1 MKPVYLDY
9 NATTPLDE
17 RVVKAMMPFMREH
30 FGNPSSSH
38 AYGRTAR
45 EAVENARKQMARLL
59 RCQPGEVLFTSGGTE
74 SNNQAIKGAA
84 WALRERGSHIITSAV
99 EHPAVLEVCRYLE
112 GQGFDVTV
120 LPVDGDGWVS
130 PSSVEEAITP
140 RTILITVMH
149 ANNEVGT
156 IEPIAE
162 IARLARSRGIVMHT
176 DAAQSPGKIPVRVD
190 ELGVDLLSIAG
201 HKIYAPKGVGALFVR
216 SGLMLEK
223 LMHGAGQESNRRAG
237 TENVLEIVGLGE
249 ACAIAD
255 EMLVVHQAHLK
266 EMRDRIETK
275 LKRRFPRLIIHGEG
289 KERLPNTASVSFRGV
304 RATDILARLQTVAA
318 SAGAAC
324 HGDSVEVSSVLKAM
338 GVPLDRAA
346 GTIRFSV
353 GRYTKAEEIDHAVDE
368 VSKVVHALRNP

>member
-17 RVVKAMMPFMREH
+17 RVVKAMMPFISEH

-38 AYGRTAR
+38 AYGRLAR
-45 EAVENARKQMARLL
+45 EAVEKAREQVAQLL
-59 RCQPGEVLFTSGGTE
+59 RCQPDEVLFTSGGTE
-74 SNNQAIKGAA
+74 SNNQAIKGVAL
-84 WALRERGSHIITSAV
+84 ALRERGNHIITSAV

-112 GQGFDVTV
+112 EHGFDVTV
-120 LPVDGDGWVS
+120 VPVDSDGWVD
-130 PSSVEEAITP
+130 PASVQEAVTP
-140 RTILITVMH
+140 RTILITIMH

-156 IEPIAE
+156 IQPIAE
-162 IARLARSRGIVMHT
+162 IARLARSRGIIMHT

-190 ELGVDLLSIAG
+190 ELGVDLLSLAG
-201 HKIYAPKGVGALFVR
+201 HKLYAPKGVGALFVR
-216 SGLMLEK
+216 SGLVLEK
-223 LMHGAGQESNRRAG
+223 LMHGAGQESNRRGG

-249 ACAIAD
+249 ACAISD
-255 EMLVVHQAHLK
+255 EMLVVYQAHLK
-266 EMRDRIETK
+266 EMRERLEAK
-275 LKRRFPRLIIHGEG
+275 LKRRFPRLMIHGER

-346 GTIRFSV
+346 GTVRFSV
-353 GRYTKAEEIDHAVDE
+353 GRYTKAEELDYAVDE
-368 VSKVVHALRNP
+368 VSRVVHALRNS